1 MTPEQIFWSKDLIK
15 MKVEALKEHTTASR
29 QIKAL
34 TITRAKH
41 IEQTTALLTENRNL
55 KAQIHENLKCI
66 TRDSVKLKV
75 LAPGRYAIDVEPI
88 PSCYRNNR
96 EVHLNY
102 VKHLKESV
110 DTLREIV
117 EEVKVERPLDRSLA
131 STCLYTKHSQELLA
145 YVIGTCLKDFN
156 KQDEK
161 HASTPLTK
169 KKQVTFKDQ
178 WDHSRLRNFIKKFIG
193 TVRFR
198 NDHFGAIMG
207 YEDYVIGDNVISRVY
222 FVEGLGHNLFS
233 VKQFCDTDLEV
244 AFRKHSCYVRD
255 IDGVE
260 LIKGSC
266 GFNLYTISVEDM
278 MKSFLICLL
287 SKASKNKSWL
297 WHRRLNHLNFGTIN
311 DLERKDLFQ
320 SIPASTPSSTTIDQD
335 ATFPKSSSHLRHY
348 NLSTKT
354 RRYKLDLL
362 SLKQS
367 FSPFNNIPFVKQF
380 APNLVRSIISEMFSS
395 AELTHVTQPHH
406 LGKWS
411 KDYPLD
417 NVIGNPSRPVSTKK
431 QLAHQILKKFGM
443 DSCDPVDTPMVDRLK
458 LDEDTL
464 RIPALPTKMHL
475 EALKRVFPYQGP
487 FIWGFGIRHDTAM
500 DYRPNADAD
509 QCSCQNTPKN
519 TLDEHIDIRHNF
531 IREQVE
537 KGVVELY
544 FVTMDYQLA
553 DIFTKALPRE
563 RFEFLLPHLGMK
575 SMTPKTLKRL
585 QEGEEE

>member
-1 MTPEQIFWSKDLIK
+1 MDSIK
-15 MKVEALKEHTTASR
+15 P
-29 QIKAL
+29 
-34 TITRAKH
+34 
-41 IEQTTALLTENRNL
+41 
-55 KAQIHENLKCI
+55 
-66 TRDSVKLKV
+66 KV

-88 PSCYRNNR
+88 PSRYSNNR
-96 EVHLNY
+96 EVHLDY

-110 DTLREIV
+110 DTLCEIV
-117 EEVKVERPLDRSLA
+117 EEAKVERPLDRSLTSA
-131 STCLYTKHSQELLA
+131 CLYTKHSQELLA

-156 KQDEK
+156 KRDEK

-178 WDHSRLRNFIKKFIG
+178 S
-193 TVRFR
+193 
-198 NDHFGAIMG
+198 
-207 YEDYVIGDNVISRVY
+207 
-222 FVEGLGHNLFS
+222 
-233 VKQFCDTDLEV
+233 
-244 AFRKHSCYVRD
+244 
-255 IDGVE
+255 
-260 LIKGSC
+260 
-266 GFNLYTISVEDM
+266 
-278 MKSFLICLL
+278 
-287 SKASKNKSWL
+287 
-297 WHRRLNHLNFGTIN
+297 
-311 DLERKDLFQ
+311 
-320 SIPASTPSSTTIDQD
+320 STPSSTTIDQD

-417 NVIGNPSRPVSTKK
+417 NVIGSPSRPVSTKK

-475 EALKRVFPYQGP
+475 EALKRVFRYLRGT
-487 FIWGFGIRHDTAM
+487 IHWGLWYPKDTAM
-500 DYRPNADAD
+500 ALTAYADAD
-509 QCSCQNTPKN
+509 HAVSWSSKKQKSTAIS
-519 TLDEHIDIRHNF
+519 T
-531 IREQVE
+531 
-537 KGVVELY
+537 
-544 FVTMDYQLA
+544 
-553 DIFTKALPRE
+553 TKAEYIAMSGCYAQILWMRSQLTDYGFAFNKIP
-563 RFEFLLPHLGMK
+563 LYYDNSSAIAPCCNNV
-575 SMTPKTLKRL
+575 
-585 QEGEEE
+585 